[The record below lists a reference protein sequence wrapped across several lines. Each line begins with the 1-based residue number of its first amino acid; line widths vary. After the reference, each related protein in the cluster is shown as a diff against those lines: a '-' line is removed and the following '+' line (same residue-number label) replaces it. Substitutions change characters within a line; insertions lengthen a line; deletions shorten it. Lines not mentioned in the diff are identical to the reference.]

1 MHEFLLVLA
10 GLVGVAVLGFITKAS
25 TPLIMIEFG
34 LWILAGGLLIG
45 IPSGLWYHVA
55 LYRALKRLMPLPS
68 GWWRAPVKLHHRLT
82 PSEFR
87 PVRPWFVAGAA
98 GFVLCC
104 VGGMAA
110 IAGLS
115 VGQLYS

>member
-1 MHEFLLVLA
+1 MHEFLLVLVSIA
-10 GLVGVAVLGFITKAS
+10 GVTVIGFMTKLV
-25 TPLIMIEFG
+25 TPEIMIEFG

-45 IPSGLWYHVA
+45 IPSGVWYHVV
-55 LYRALKRLMPLPS
+55 LYRALKRRMMPPA
-68 GWWRAPVKLHHRLT
+68 GWWRAPVQLHAKLSPL
-82 PSEFR
+82 EFK

-104 VGGMAA
+104 VGGLAA

-115 VGQLYS
+115 VGQFYP

>member
-10 GLVGVAVLGFITKAS
+10 SLVGVAVLGFITKAI

-45 IPSGLWYHVA
+45 IPSGLWYHVV
-55 LYRALKRLMPLPS
+55 LYRALRKRMTLPS

-115 VGQLYS
+115 VGQFYP

>member
-1 MHEFLLVLA
+1 MLEFVLVLA
-10 GLVGVAVLGFITKAS
+10 SLAGIAVIGFITKLI

-45 IPSGLWYHVA
+45 IPAGVWYHVV
-55 LYRALKRLMPLPS
+55 LYRALKKRMALPA
-68 GWWRAPVKLHHRLT
+68 GWWRRPVELHARLT
-82 PSEFR
+82 PSEFK

-104 VGGMAA
+104 VGGVAA

-115 VGQLYS
+115 VGQFYP

>member
-10 GLVGVAVLGFITKAS
+10 SLVGVVVIGFIAKVI
-25 TPLIMIEFG
+25 TPEIIIEFG

-45 IPSGLWYHVA
+45 IPAGLWYHVV
-55 LYRALKRLMPLPS
+55 LYRALKRRKTLPS
-68 GWWRAPVKLHHRLT
+68 WWWRRPVELHDRLT
-82 PSEFR
+82 PTEFE
-87 PVRPWFVAGAA
+87 PVRPWFVAGAV

-104 VGGMAA
+104 VGGIAA

-115 VGQLYS
+115 IGQFSP

>member
-1 MHEFLLVLA
+1 MHELLLVL
-10 GLVGVAVLGFITKAS
+10 VSITGVAVIGFIAKIM
-25 TPLIMIEFG
+25 TPMIMIEFG

-45 IPSGLWYHVA
+45 IPSGLWYHVM
-55 LYRALKRLMPLPS
+55 LYRALKRRMMPPA
-68 GWWRAPVKLHHRLT
+68 GWWRRPVELHARLS
-82 PSEFR
+82 PLEFR

-104 VGGMAA
+104 VGGLAA

-115 VGQLYS
+115 VGQFYP

>member
-1 MHEFLLVLA
+1 MLEFVLVLA
-10 GLVGVAVLGFITKAS
+10 SLAGIAAIGFITKAI

-45 IPSGLWYHVA
+45 IPAGVWYHVV
-55 LYRALKRLMPLPS
+55 LYRALKRRMTLPA
-68 GWWRAPVKLHHRLT
+68 GWWRRPVELHAKLT
-82 PSEFR
+82 PLEFK

-104 VGGMAA
+104 VGGLAA

-115 VGQLYS
+115 VGQFYP

>member
-1 MHEFLLVLA
+1 MHELLLVLVS
-10 GLVGVAVLGFITKAS
+10 LVVVAVIGFIAKLM

-45 IPSGLWYHVA
+45 IPSGLWYHVV
-55 LYRALKRLMPLPS
+55 LYRAVKKRMTLPRW
-68 GWWRAPVKLHHRLT
+68 WWRRPVELHARLT
-82 PSEFR
+82 PLEFR

-104 VGGMAA
+104 VGGIAA

-115 VGQLYS
+115 IGQFYP